1 MKLFLRAGHVVLC
14 AVIGGLT
21 SPACYSAGN
30 GTPPPLDSFYYPTGL
45 AVSSGGNVLY
55 AINSDFD
62 LQWNGGTLQSYDLYK
77 VRQDAAA
84 LVQANL
90 TGATTPPA
98 GVPFVDPWF
107 PDCLSHPP
115 PPDVEGLGVQLIQGC
130 APPVDSTQY
139 VRDSAV
145 LGAFAE
151 DLQLSKGRNGNTQL
165 LFAPISGNATLTWAK
180 ITADDPASS
189 PVEGGANVPF
199 PAFTIDC
206 PTSSERVNNRCD
218 SNHEVGNSSSSPAN
232 TRNVTLPGNPY
243 GMAQSEDGSVIAV
256 TDQANG
262 ATSLL
267 TTGFGEF
274 NSIADYPTMQYVLWG
289 MPTGGQGITAVPHDR
304 YGPKPRCEDVA
315 DRAGCLRPA
324 FMQTSRYTPEVDLD
338 RYYDQDG
345 SSVTRPYL
353 AKERPPTIN
362 SNLGGSDF
370 RGIVID
376 PTPRIACEAS
386 ATSMAARFAC
396 GRLPARLFIAS
407 RTPPGIVYG
416 QVGQLNGDG
425 SYDPDAMVIQGNIA
439 NLPPGPS
446 KMYLASVVMPDS
458 QGIARLHLRLF
469 VVLYDSSSVA
479 VVDPTQTPPSV
490 EKIITTGAGPN
501 AMAFDPFC
509 FSARCATPFSLDDV
523 ATNAVV
529 PADSRQPASLGLR
542 RYRFAYVGIFRHSYV
557 QAIDLDQLVSSA
569 HTFETVV
576 FNLGIPQIPKGQSQ

>member
-1 MKLFLRAGHVVLC
+1 MKLFLRTGHVLLC
-14 AVIGGLT
+14 AVIGGLA

-98 GVPFVDPWF
+98 GVPFVDPF
-107 PDCLSHPP
+107 MPNCLSQPP
-115 PPDVEGLGVQLIQGC
+115 PPDEEGLGVQLIQGC

-165 LFAPISGNATLTWAK
+165 LFAPVSGNATLTWAK

-189 PVEGGANVPF
+189 PVEGGSNVPF

-206 PTSSERVNNRCD
+206 PASAERVNNRCD
-218 SNHEVGNSSSSPAN
+218 SNHEVGNNSNSPAN

-256 TDQANG
+256 TDQANS
-262 ATSLL
+262 ATSLI

-274 NSIADYPTMQYVLWG
+274 NGLADYPTMQYVLWG
-289 MPTGGQGITAVPHDR
+289 MPSGGLGITAVPHDR
-304 YGPKPRCEDVA
+304 YAVPRCEDVR
-315 DRAGCLRPA
+315 DQAGCLRPA
-324 FMQTSRYTPEVDLD
+324 FMQTSRYTSEVDLD

-345 SSVTRPYL
+345 SSVVRPYL
-353 AKERPPTIN
+353 AKERTPTIN
-362 SNLGGSDF
+362 ANLGGSDF

-386 ATSMAARFAC
+386 ATSEADRFAC
-396 GRLPARLFIAS
+396 GQLPARLFIAS
-407 RTPPGIVYG
+407 RTPPSIVYG
-416 QVGQLNGDG
+416 QVGQLNGDRG
-425 SYDPDAMVIQGNIA
+425 YDPDAMVIQGNV

-446 KMYLASVVMPDS
+446 KMYLAPVVMPDS
-458 QGIARLHLRLF
+458 QGVARLQLRLF

-479 VVDPTQTPPSV
+479 VVDPTQTPPFV
-490 EKIITTGAGPN
+490 EKIISTGAGPN

-509 FSARCATPFSLDDV
+509 LSARCATPFSLDDV
-523 ATNAVV
+523 ATNQPVS
-529 PADSRQPASLGLR
+529 ADPRQPASLGLR

-576 FNLGIPQIPKGQSQ
+576 FNLGVPQIPKGQSQ